1 MRDDVVVVT
10 GLGVLSSLG
19 TGPEVFMEGL
29 LAGLTGLEPV
39 SRFSTEGCRS
49 HTAGLV
55 RDFDPSRYVDP
66 LKLRRID
73 EMGRLALVACRLAAG
88 DARMPAGTEGVGL
101 VLGSANAG
109 LHSTIRHLHALA
121 TTGPAGVP
129 ALGFSN
135 TVGNAAA
142 SLCAIDL
149 GLRGPNLTVVQKQAS
164 GLAAVV
170 IATGMVREDRGA
182 AFLCGGADDI
192 EEHAFR
198 IYDRFGPLSGSDGR
212 PEASRPFCAERN
224 GFVLGT
230 GGHLLMLERAAA
242 AARRGVAPYG
252 EILGTGAAASACTP
266 AAWPTQPDG
275 IARAMRAA
283 LQDAGIQPADVSVV
297 FASAN
302 STPALDRVET
312 LAIEQ
317 VFGPWGVPVVS
328 IKGAVGEYGA
338 AGAASLI
345 AALLCLAR
353 GVVPPTLSCEPV
365 DPAFRVDVSVT
376 ARPADGRIAL
386 VNSSADGGAHY
397 SIIVRAASSPR

>member
-1 MRDDVVVVT
+1 MRDDVVVT

-19 TGPEVFMEGL
+19 TGPEVLAEGL
-29 LAGLTGLEPV
+29 LAGRTGLAPV

-55 RDFDPSRYVDP
+55 RDFEPSRHVDP
-66 LKLRRID
+66 LKLRRLD
-73 EMGRLALVACRLAAG
+73 EIGRLALVACRLAAD
-88 DARMPAGTEGVGL
+88 DARMPAGTEGVGI

-109 LHSTIRHLHALA
+109 MHSTIRHLHGLA

-170 IATGMVREDRGA
+170 IAAGLVREDRGA

-212 PEASRPFCAERN
+212 GEASRPFCAARN

-252 EILGTGAAASACTP
+252 EILGTGAAASACKP
-266 AAWPTQPDG
+266 AAWPTEPDG
-275 IARAMRAA
+275 IVRAMRAA
-283 LQDAGIQPADVSVV
+283 MQDADIQPADVSAV

-302 STPALDRVET
+302 STPALDRVEA
-312 LAIEQ
+312 LAVEQ
-317 VFGPWGVPVVS
+317 VFGPRGVPVVS

-338 AGAASLI
+338 AGTASLI

-353 GVVPPTLSCEPV
+353 GVVPPTLGCEPV
-365 DPAFRVDVSVT
+365 DPALRIDVSAT
-376 ARPADGRIAL
+376 ARRATGRIAL
-386 VNSSADGGAHY
+386 VNTSADGGAHY
-397 SIIVRAASSPR
+397 CIVARAASSPR

>member
-1 MRDDVVVVT
+1 MTR
-10 GLGVLSSLG
+10 
-19 TGPEVFMEGL
+19 
-29 LAGLTGLEPV
+29 
-39 SRFSTEGCRS
+39 GC
-49 HTAGLV
+49 
-55 RDFDPSRYVDP
+55 PP
-66 LKLRRID
+66 
-73 EMGRLALVACRLAAG
+73 
-88 DARMPAGTEGVGL
+88 GTEGVGI

-109 LHSTIRHLHALA
+109 MHSTIRHLHGLA

-142 SLCAIDL
+142 TLCAIDL
-149 GLRGPNLTVVQKQAS
+149 GFRGPNLTVVQKQAS
-164 GLAAVV
+164 GLGAVV
-170 IATGMVREDRGA
+170 IAAGWVREGRGA

-192 EEHAFR
+192 EEYAFR
-198 IYDRFGPLSGSDGR
+198 IYDRFGPLSGADGR
-212 PEASRPFCAERN
+212 AEASRPFCAERN

-230 GGHLLMLERAAA
+230 GSHLLMLERAAS

-252 EILGTGAAASACTP
+252 EILGTGAAASDCKP

-275 IARAMRAA
+275 MVRAMRAA
-283 LQDAGIQPADVSVV
+283 LQDADIQPADVSVV

-302 STPALDRVET
+302 STPTLDRVEA

-317 VFGPWGVPVVS
+317 VFGPRGVPVVS

-353 GVVPPTLSCEPV
+353 GVVPPTLGCEPV
-365 DPAFRVDVSVT
+365 DPAFRIDVNPT
-376 ARPADGRIAL
+376 ARQAAGRIAL
-386 VNSSADGGAHY
+386 VNASADGGAHY
-397 SIIVRAASSPR
+397 SIVVRAASSPR